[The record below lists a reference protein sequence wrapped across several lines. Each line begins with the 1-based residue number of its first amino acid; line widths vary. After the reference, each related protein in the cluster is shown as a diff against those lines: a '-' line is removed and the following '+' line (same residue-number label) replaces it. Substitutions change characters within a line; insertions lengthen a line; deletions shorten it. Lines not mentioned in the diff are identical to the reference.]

1 MAANTG
7 HSEESIRQAA
17 SDTVREGESVRERVR
32 DLTLDALTSR
42 RFDRGAIR
50 DVVRAITEG
59 ASRGAESAGAGSRHS
74 LAETFRGMD
83 QALTK
88 AVEAGQTA
96 LRELVGTGRGL
107 SERELKE
114 ALAGLQKIEED
125 FVATVSQV
133 AESASERVG
142 PDLKDVVGRATR
154 AGTDTGKQ
162 TAAAVTEFTH
172 RAATASME
180 LTLAGIELA
189 GEFGARFA
197 QIASGVL
204 AGAADALDKNSSR
217 TKKTTP

>member
-1 MAANTG
+1 MATNAG
-7 HSEESIRQAA
+7 HSEDSIRQAA
-17 SDTVREGESVRERVR
+17 SDTVQQGESVRERVR

-59 ASRGAESAGAGSRHS
+59 ASRGAESAGEGSRQS

-96 LRELVGTGRGL
+96 LRQLVGTGRGL

-142 PDLKDVVGRATR
+142 PDLKEVVGRATR

-162 TAAAVTEFTH
+162 TAAAVTEFTQ
-172 RAATASME
+172 RAATASLE

-204 AGAADALDKNSSR
+204 AGAAEALDKNSSQ
-217 TKKTTP
+217 TKKTP

>member
-1 MAANTG
+1 MATNAV
-7 HSEESIRQAA
+7 HSEDSIRQAA
-17 SDTVREGESVRERVR
+17 SDTVQQGESVRERVR
-32 DLTLDALTSR
+32 DPTLDALTSR

-59 ASRGAESAGAGSRHS
+59 ASRGAESAGEGSRQS

-88 AVEAGQTA
+88 VEAGQTA
-96 LRELVGTGRGL
+96 LRQVVGTGRGL

-142 PDLKDVVGRATR
+142 PDLKEVVGRATR

-162 TAAAVTEFTH
+162 TAAAVTEFTQ

-204 AGAADALDKNSSR
+204 AGAAEALDKNSSH
-217 TKKTTP
+217 TKKTP